1 MSKGGKNARVQRSK
15 GKQDKYE
22 NKQTRERGGTNHRW
36 ERQGGQEDARPKFQR
51 TVFENIEDVRNQEAA
66 IAELKARDILC
77 PICGK
82 RIEDMEYAISD
93 RQSGKPAHFDCI
105 ISRLSTAEDI
115 SEGESIV
122 YIGQGTF
129 AVMRYD
135 NKEDPKTF
143 HIVRKIEWEN
153 TVSSIPWRHE
163 ISALFSQV
171 L

>member
-1 MSKGGKNARVQRSK
+1 MSKGGKNARVQRNK

-22 NKQTRERGGTNHRW
+22 NRQTRERGGSHRW
-36 ERQGGQEDARPKFQR
+36 EKQGVQEDARPKFQR
-51 TVFENIEDVRNQEAA
+51 TIFENIEDVRNQEAA
-66 IAELKARDILC
+66 IAELKTRDVLC

-82 RIEDMEYAISD
+82 RIEDMENAISD
-93 RQSGKPAHFDCI
+93 RQSGMPAHFDCI
-105 ISRLSTAEDI
+105 IARLSSSEDI
-115 SEGESIV
+115 SENENIV

-135 NKEDPKTF
+135 NKNDPKTF
-143 HIVRKIEWEN
+143 HIVRKIEWE
-153 TVSSIPWRHE
+153 SRGGGIPWRHE